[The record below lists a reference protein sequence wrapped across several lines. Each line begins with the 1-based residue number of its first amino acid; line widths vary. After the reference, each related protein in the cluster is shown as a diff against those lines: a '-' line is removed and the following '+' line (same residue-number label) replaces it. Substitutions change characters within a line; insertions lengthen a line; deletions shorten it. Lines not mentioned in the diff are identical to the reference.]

1 MAEDAAPQAPAAA
14 PPQGDQA
21 QTAEIPSSMFGG
33 KPPQEGEV
41 VEFKVISVDQQSGNV
56 TVAYNT
62 TDSKSE
68 DMGGSDGMADEFSKE
83 KMSQK
88 GMM

>member
-56 TVAYNT
+56 NVAYNT
-62 TDSKSE
+62 AEPTE
-68 DMGGSDGMADEFSKE
+68 PAGGTDGMADEFQPKP
-83 KMSQK
+83 K
-88 GMM
+88 GI